1 MFSNYFR
8 RSVFSIVDGIRRYH
22 TIKSLKDLKKSQWL
36 PGTEIKKIQWE
47 KLEKLLRYSN
57 NNVPYYQNLFKNL
70 RINVEDGISLENFQ
84 KIPPIDKGIITKN
97 KEELRSAEYKSTDL
111 LLDTTS
117 GSTGKKFEFY
127 RDKIGPK
134 RDKYYRDSILLRNTE
149 WTDVNPFD
157 KKAQLWGSQMDIS
170 NVKKIQ
176 GKLFNFIFPTMLLS
190 SYEMTKEMMNLYVNK
205 INKYKP
211 KSIIGYASA
220 LYLFAQHLE
229 MNNITIPGIKGIIC
243 SAESLFQQ
251 QREIIEKN
259 FSCKV
264 FNRYGCRE
272 FGLIAQE
279 CKEHNGLHIN
289 DEHTFIEVLDKDG
302 NNCKPGELGEIVVT
316 DLDNY
321 GFPFIRYKIG
331 DIGILTD
338 RKCNCGRGLSLF
350 EKIEGRVFDIIVGTN
365 GNHLTGTFWT
375 ILLRNYIKGVI
386 QFQIIQERYG
396 EININLKVDK
406 TFTEKEKNK
415 LLKRVHEKC
424 GEEMKIN
431 IQLVKEI
438 SLTESGKYRFI
449 ISKIKPF
456 K

>member
-8 RSVFSIVDGIRRYH
+8 RSTFSVVERTRGHH
-22 TIKSLKDLKKSQWL
+22 TIKCLKDLRKSQWL
-36 PGTEIKKIQWE
+36 PEAKIKKNQWA
-47 KLEKLLRYSN
+47 KLEKLLKYSYK
-57 NNVPYYQNLFKNL
+57 NVPYYRNLFKKL
-70 RINVEDGISLENFQ
+70 DINVEDGISIEKFQ
-84 KIPPIDKGIITKN
+84 KIPSLDKEMMTKN
-97 KEELRSAEYKSTDL
+97 KEKLVSTEYKPTDL

-117 GSTGKKFEFY
+117 GSTGKKFVFY
-127 RDKIGPK
+127 RDKIGAK
-134 RDKYYRDSILLRNTE
+134 RDDYYRESILLRNTE
-149 WTDVNPFD
+149 WIGVNPFD

-170 NVKKIQ
+170 NVKKIK
-176 GKLFNFIFPTMLLS
+176 GRIFNFIFPTLLLS
-190 SYEMTKEMMNLYVNK
+190 SYEMTQKMMNLYVKK
-205 INKYKP
+205 INRYKP

-220 LYLFAQHLE
+220 LYLFSKHLE
-229 MNNITIPGIKGIIC
+229 MNNIMIPKIKGVIC
-243 SAESLFQQ
+243 SAESLYPQ

-259 FSCKV
+259 FQCKV

-279 CKEHNGLHIN
+279 CKEHKGLHIN
-289 DEHTFIEVLDKDG
+289 DEHIYIEILDKDG
-302 NNCKPGELGEIVVT
+302 NTCKPGELGEILVT

-331 DIGILTD
+331 DIGIISD

-350 EKIEGRVFDIIVGTN
+350 EKVEGRVFDIIVGTN

-396 EININLKVDK
+396 EISINLEVDK
-406 TFTEKEKNK
+406 SFTEKEKEK
-415 LLKRVHEKC
+415 LLKRVYEKC
-424 GEEMKIN
+424 GEDMKID

-438 SLTESGKYRFI
+438 SLTKSGKYRFI
-449 ISKIKPF
+449 ISKVTPF